1 MQRYLF
7 QKNKK
12 STQYEGKSIVLF
24 FADATA
30 IDIRIEIV
38 HIESMRRYLFGVF
51 LTLLLSLAV
60 TSSASAQALS
70 QRWMC
75 LDAHYCSDSSA
86 GCAGVGNRWHRAKL
100 TSKEGA
106 EALPNAD
113 TYVVEC
119 FTVNNEVLCTTGSE
133 AADTKV
139 FGANNMPKLNSAINY
154 RFEGMF
160 KADGQTV
167 APNPTK
173 ADATGK
179 IAPVEWQSFSKYT
192 ARKFLAVNFFSGENA
207 QPGSAGGQQ
216 QGTLEFEVAKSD
228 CVAINWDPFGRVFDA
243 QTLEPIKG
251 AVVTL
256 MMKNGSSYKAAT
268 NADFGGFSAITN
280 PQTTKGDGLFEF
292 VVPDNTYKLQVSA
305 PGYTFPL
312 TSLSSL
318 NSGYSRI
325 YKDIYPAQTGEDIV
339 QKGKIQHRDIP
350 LVATGANQDNPVE
363 LIEYFTTLDKVTG
376 EYVIEGRVSHPF
388 AKVNVWTDKEGY
400 GTAANP
406 HFRVAA
412 TAKADVDGKFQVRV
426 DQSAFEQGEVVS
438 NLEVVKQPLTTGS
451 MSWIDRLMGLF
462 VKDANAQDS
471 RANAAIQP
479 IPNYLEGVAYDRNN
493 NPIPNAQVSVYVQ
506 GSQVPYHSVV
516 ADETGKFV
524 ISSEYWPFMP
534 YSLEYTSANGT
545 TTEVSTSTYMEQN
558 AEYHKAN
565 NVDSNILKLK
575 NGTVVRET
583 PGEDVGMK
591 KGDANTNMMKSSP
604 QYAFIVTIM
613 LIIMLIVIAV
623 ILVLFV
629 KNKNKGKT
637 MVPPS
642 GDNMS

>member
-1 MQRYLF
+1 MFLF
-7 QKNKK
+7 L
-12 STQYEGKSIVLF
+12 T
-24 FADATA
+24 DATA
-30 IDIRIEIV
+30 LDNMLEIV

-75 LDAHYCSDSSA
+75 LDAHYCSDDSA
-86 GCAGVGNRWHRAKL
+86 GCAGVGNRWHRARL
-100 TSKEGA
+100 TTKEGA
-106 EALPNAD
+106 EALPNSD

-119 FTVNNEVLCTTGSE
+119 FTVNNQVLCTTGNE
-133 AADTKV
+133 AGDTKV
-139 FGANNMPKLNSAINY
+139 FGASNLTKLNSAINY
-154 RFEGMF
+154 QFEGMF
-160 KADGQTV
+160 KSDGQTA

-179 IAPVEWQSFSKYT
+179 IGSVEWQSFSKYT

-256 MMKNGSSYKAAT
+256 MMKNGSSYKTAT

-280 PQTTKGDGLFEF
+280 PQNTKADGLFEF

-350 LVATGANQDNPVE
+350 LVATGAHQDNPVE
-363 LIEYFTTLDKVTG
+363 LVEYFTTLDKVTG
-376 EYVIEGRVSHPF
+376 EYVVEGRVSHPF

-406 HFRVAA
+406 HFRIAA
-412 TAKADVDGKFQVRV
+412 TAKADVEGKFQVRV
-426 DQSAFEQGEVVS
+426 DQSAFEQGETVS
-438 NLEVVKQPLTTGS
+438 QIEVVKQPLTTGS
-451 MSWIDRLMGLF
+451 MSWIDRIMGIF
-462 VKDANAQDS
+462 VKDANAQDN
-471 RANAAIQP
+471 RANAAIEP

-493 NPIPNAQVSVYVQ
+493 NPIPNAQVSVYVE
-506 GSQVPYHSVV
+506 GSKVPYHSVV

-524 ISSEYWPFMP
+524 ISSEYLPFLP
-534 YSLEYTSANGT
+534 YTLEYTSANGT
-545 TTEVSTSTYMEQN
+545 TTAVSTSTYMTQN
-558 AEYHKAN
+558 AEYHKTN
-565 NVDSNILKLK
+565 NVDSNVLKLK
-575 NGTVVRET
+575 NGTIVRET
-583 PGEDVGMK
+583 PGGDVGMK
-591 KGDANTNMMKSSP
+591 KGDSNTSMMKSSP

-629 KNKNKGKT
+629 KNKNKDKT
-637 MVPPS
+637 MMPPS